1 MSKSSGR
8 ISRSW
13 AAFAAAIALLA
24 TSLVVAPSA
33 SAATIDEVKPD
44 NNQSKYV
51 EGTDPAAWLFDPLRV
66 HRIDIQISQN
76 SWNVLNQS
84 SYNNKAEYQAGT
96 MKFTTDTGVVVTQ
109 NNAVGVR
116 LKGGWGSFRNLDQKA
131 AFKIKTNFVKGENF
145 FGLKKITLN
154 NMVQDPSMLHEA
166 TVYRLYRAMGVAAPR
181 VGYANVF
188 VNGVNYG
195 LHANIETYDDVML
208 GRWMQSTKNLYEGA
222 YFQDVIGSQY
232 QQIEAD
238 EGDALDR
245 TDLAA
250 LADAN
255 DNLDGAQWYNT
266 WAKLVDVEQFI
277 NEWAIERYAAHW
289 DGYSWTIKNNYYLH
303 TTEEGVVSLHPWGSD
318 QTLLGHLPF
327 LETNSVGIMF
337 VKCIQYSPC
346 QQLYK
351 GALRSVHLKAQ
362 ELKLPDTID
371 DIWQEIDDH
380 VANDPRKERGFDEAY
395 GTAQASKDF
404 FGQREWN
411 LNNEIGTDQ
420 ATNLEVTYQ
429 FTGFGVGDTATP
441 TVTRRGGNG
450 QIVYKVV
457 GGEANCSVNF
467 TSGLLRINKLG
478 YCRVM
483 ARSSVSP
490 GWTASVDVDVFNN
503 TMKQG
508 KVEITPIEGIVYN
521 TEADVSFTSLSTAT
535 PTVSVTGPC
544 TYAAN
549 KILATSGEGTCVLK
563 VEVPTD
569 GEFTSASATLQ
580 IPLLRVQEA
589 ETPLTDTLEYKGNL
603 PKGGSINLL
612 KSPDKV
618 VGACAVNQL
627 QLTATS
633 SQGSCIVTFNAHTT
647 PTQSFPLTVHVVKLV
662 NGVQSFPSTV
672 TKAASFSKK
681 KNTKVLLAKTRT
693 IKTNLGAS
701 TIWVTNGQCT
711 MTTSGNNVYVAVKAK
726 TTCRVSLKSK
736 SLFGLPVLTR
746 SWVIGY

>member
-1 MSKSSGR
+1 MSKMSTR
-8 ISRSW
+8 MSRAI
-13 AAFAAAIALLA
+13 AAFVATLALLA
-24 TSLVVAPSA
+24 TTLVVAPSA
-33 SAATIDEVKPD
+33 SAADIDEVKPD

-66 HRIDIQISQN
+66 HRIDITISQN
-76 SWNVLNQS
+76 SFNVLNAS
-84 SYNNKAEYQAGT
+84 SYNSKAEYQAGT

-109 NNAVGVR
+109 NNAIGLR

-145 FGLKKITLN
+145 FGLKKMTLN

-181 VGYANVF
+181 VGYVNVF
-188 VNGVNYG
+188 VNGINYG

-208 GRWMQSTKNLYEGA
+208 ERWMPSTKNLYEGA

-238 EGDALDR
+238 EGDEFDR

-250 LADAN
+250 LATAN
-255 DNLDGAQWYNT
+255 DNLDGVAWYNA
-266 WAKLVDVEQFI
+266 WSKLVDVEQMI

-303 TTEEGVVSLHPWGSD
+303 TSDEGVFTLHPWGSD

-362 ELKLPDTID
+362 DLQLPSTID
-371 DIWQEIDDH
+371 DIWAAIGTEVRD
-380 VANDPRKERGFDEAY
+380 DPRKERGYDEAL
-395 GTAQASKDF
+395 GTANASKDF

-411 LNNEIGTDQ
+411 LTNEIGADQ

-429 FTGFGVGDTATP
+429 FTGFSVGDTATP
-441 TVTRRGGNG
+441 TVTRRGGTG
-450 QIVYKVV
+450 SVVYKVV

-467 TSGLLRINKLG
+467 NTGFLRINKLG

-483 ARSSVSP
+483 ARSSAAN
-490 GWTASVDVDVFNN
+490 GWAASVDVDVFDYAV
-503 TMKQG
+503 KQG
-508 KVEITPIEGIVYN
+508 KVEISPIDGIIYGA
-521 TEADVSFTSLSTAT
+521 EAEVSFTSLSTST
-535 PTVSVTGPC
+535 PSVSVTGAC
-544 TYAAN
+544 SYSGS
-549 KILATSGEGTCVLK
+549 KILALSGEGTCTLK
-563 VEVPTD
+563 VEVPAD
-569 GEFTSASATLQ
+569 GEFSAASATLQ
-580 IPLLRVQEA
+580 IPLQRATGGSVL
-589 ETPLTDTLEYKGNL
+589 LTSASEYKGSL
-603 PKGGSINLL
+603 PKGGSIEIL
-612 KSPDKV
+612 KNPDKL
-618 VGACAVNQL
+618 VGSCAVDGL
-627 QLTATS
+627 QLTAES
-633 SQGSCIVTFNAHTT
+633 SIGSCILTWYAYATSTHSY
-647 PTQSFPLTVHVVKLV
+647 PETVHVVKLIS
-662 NGVQSFPSTV
+662 GTQSLPATV

-681 KNTKVLLAKTRT
+681 KNTKVLLAKART

-701 TIWVTNGQCT
+701 TTWTTNGQCKI
-711 MTTSGNNVYVAVKAK
+711 TTSGNNVYVAVKAK

-736 SLFGLPVLTR
+736 SVFGLPVVTR
-746 SWVIGY
+746 SWTIGY

>member
-1 MSKSSGR
+1 MSKSSTR
-8 ISRSW
+8 LSRAL
-13 AAFAAAIALLA
+13 AALIATIALLA
-24 TSLVVAPSA
+24 TLLVVSPSA

-84 SYNNKAEYQAGT
+84 SYNNKAEYQAGS
-96 MKFTTDTGVVVTQ
+96 MKFTTDTGVIVTQ
-109 NNAVGVR
+109 NNSVGVR

-131 AFKIKTNFVKGENF
+131 AFKIKTNFVKGQNF

-181 VGYANVF
+181 VGYANVY
-188 VNGVNYG
+188 VNGINYG
-195 LHANIETYDDVML
+195 LHANIETYDDVSL
-208 GRWMQSTKNLYEGA
+208 ERWMPSTKNLYEGA

-238 EGDALDR
+238 EGDEFDR

-250 LADAN
+250 LANAN
-255 DNLDGAQWYNT
+255 DNLDGVQWYNA
-266 WAKLVDVEQFI
+266 WSKLVDVEQFI
-277 NEWAIERYAAHW
+277 NEWAVERYAAHW

-303 TTEEGVVSLHPWGSD
+303 TTDEGVFTLHPWGSD

-351 GALRSVHLKAQ
+351 GALRSVHLKAG
-362 ELKLPDTID
+362 ELQLPSTID
-371 DIWQEIDDH
+371 DIWAEIEGDIR
-380 VANDPRKERGFDEAY
+380 NDPRKERGYDEAL
-395 GTAQASKDF
+395 GTANASKDF

-411 LNNEIGTDQ
+411 LNNEIGSDQ
-420 ATNLEVTYQ
+420 ATNLEVTYN

-441 TVTRRGGNG
+441 TVTRRGGTG

-457 GGEANCSVNF
+457 GGETNCSVNF
-467 TSGLLRINKLG
+467 TTGLLRINKLG

-490 GWTASVDVDVFNN
+490 GWTASVDVDVFDNSS
-503 TMKQG
+503 KQG
-508 KVEITPIEGIVYN
+508 KVEITPIAGIVYD
-521 TEADVSFTSLSTAT
+521 TEAEVSFTSLSTAT

-544 TYAAN
+544 TYSGT
-549 KILATSGEGTCVLK
+549 KILATSGEGICVLK

-569 GEFTSASATLQ
+569 GEFAAASATLQ

-589 ETPLTDTLEYKGNL
+589 ETPLTDTLEYKGDL

-612 KSPDKV
+612 KTPDKV
-618 VGACAVNQL
+618 VGACAVSQS
-627 QLTATS
+627 QLTANS
-633 SQGSCIVTFNAHTT
+633 SQGSCIVTFNAYTT

-662 NGVQSFPSTV
+662 NGTQSFPSTV

-681 KNTKVLLAKTRT
+681 RNTKVLLSKTRT

-701 TIWVTNGQCT
+701 TTWVTNGQCKI
-711 MTTSGNNVYVAVKAK
+711 TTSGNNVYVAVKAK

-736 SLFGLPVLTR
+736 SIFGLPVVTR

>member
-24 TSLVVAPSA
+24 TTLVVAPSA

-208 GRWMQSTKNLYEGA
+208 ERWMQSTKNLYEGA

-303 TTEEGVVSLHPWGSD
+303 TTEEGVFSLHPWGSD

>member
-208 GRWMQSTKNLYEGA
+208 ERWMQSTKNLYEGA

-303 TTEEGVVSLHPWGSD
+303 TTEEGVFSLHPWGSD

-549 KILATSGEGTCVLK
+549 KILATSGEGKCVLK

-569 GEFTSASATLQ
+569 G
-580 IPLLRVQEA
+580 
-589 ETPLTDTLEYKGNL
+589 D
-603 PKGGSINLL
+603 
-612 KSPDKV
+612 
-618 VGACAVNQL
+618 
-627 QLTATS
+627 
-633 SQGSCIVTFNAHTT
+633 
-647 PTQSFPLTVHVVKLV
+647 
-662 NGVQSFPSTV
+662 
-672 TKAASFSKK
+672 
-681 KNTKVLLAKTRT
+681 
-693 IKTNLGAS
+693 
-701 TIWVTNGQCT
+701 
-711 MTTSGNNVYVAVKAK
+711 
-726 TTCRVSLKSK
+726 
-736 SLFGLPVLTR
+736 
-746 SWVIGY
+746 

>member
-208 GRWMQSTKNLYEGA
+208 ERWMQSTKNLYEGA

-303 TTEEGVVSLHPWGSD
+303 TTEEGVFSLHPWGSD

-362 ELKLPDTID
+362 ELKLPETID

>member
-1 MSKSSGR
+1 MSKSSTR
-8 ISRSW
+8 LSRAV
-13 AAFAAAIALLA
+13 AALIATIALVA
-24 TSLVVAPSA
+24 TSLVVSPSA

-51 EGTDPAAWLFDPLRV
+51 EGNDPAAWLFDPLRV
-66 HRIDIQISQN
+66 HRIDIQISQA

-84 SYNNKAEYQAGT
+84 SYNSKAEYQAGT

-109 NNAVGVR
+109 NNSVGVR

-181 VGYANVF
+181 VGYANVY

-195 LHANIETYDDVML
+195 LHANIETYDDVSL
-208 GRWMQSTKNLYEGA
+208 GRWMPSTKNLYEGA

-238 EGDALDR
+238 EGDAFDR

-250 LADAN
+250 LASAN

-266 WAKLVDVEQFI
+266 WSKLVDVEQFI
-277 NEWAIERYAAHW
+277 NEWAVERYAAHW

-303 TTEEGVVSLHPWGSD
+303 TTEQGVFTLHPWGSD

-362 ELKLPDTID
+362 ELQLPSTID
-371 DIWQEIDDH
+371 DIWAEIDNH
-380 VANDPRKERGFDEAY
+380 VSNDPRKERSYDEAV
-395 GTAQASKDF
+395 GTKNASKDF

-411 LNNEIGTDQ
+411 LTNEIGSDQ
-420 ATNLEVTYQ
+420 ATNLEVTYN

-450 QIVYKVV
+450 SIVYKVV

-467 TSGLLRINKLG
+467 SSGLLRINKLG

-483 ARSSVSP
+483 ARSSWTP
-490 GWTASVDVDVFNN
+490 GWAASVDVDVFDN
-503 TMKQG
+503 TAKQG
-508 KVEITPIEGIVYN
+508 KVEIVPIDGITYN
-521 TEADVSFTSLSTAT
+521 TEAEVSFTSLSTST

-544 TYAAN
+544 TYSGT
-549 KILATSGEGTCVLK
+549 KILATSGEGICVLK
-563 VEVPTD
+563 VEVPAD
-569 GEFTSASATLQ
+569 SEFTAASATLQ

-589 ETPLTDTLEYKGNL
+589 ETPLTDTLEYKDSL

-612 KSPDKV
+612 KAPDKV
-618 VGACAVNQL
+618 VGACTVSQL
-627 QLTATS
+627 QLTANS
-633 SQGSCIVTFNAHTT
+633 SQGTCIVTFNAHTT

-662 NGVQSFPSTV
+662 NGTQSFPSTV

-681 KNTKVLLAKTRT
+681 KNTKVLLSKTRT

-701 TIWVTNGQCT
+701 TTWVTNGQCKI
-711 MTTSGNNVYVAVKAK
+711 TTSGNNVFVAVKAK
-726 TTCRVSLKSK
+726 SACRVSLKSK
-736 SLFGLPVLTR
+736 SLFGLPSITR

>member
-1 MSKSSGR
+1 MSKMSIR
-8 ISRSW
+8 LSRVV
-13 AAFAAAIALLA
+13 AALVATIALLA
-24 TSLVVAPSA
+24 TSLVVSPSA

-76 SWNVLNQS
+76 SYNVLNAS
-84 SYNNKAEYQAGT
+84 SYNSKAEYQAGT

-145 FGLKKITLN
+145 FGLKKMTLN

-181 VGYANVF
+181 VGYVNVF
-188 VNGVNYG
+188 VNGINYG

-208 GRWMQSTKNLYEGA
+208 ERWMPSTKNLYEGA

-238 EGDALDR
+238 EGDAFDR

-250 LADAN
+250 LANVN
-255 DNLDGAQWYNT
+255 DSMDGAQWYNA
-266 WAKLVDVEQFI
+266 WSKLVDVEEFI
-277 NEWAIERYAAHW
+277 NEWAVERYAAHW

-303 TTEEGVVSLHPWGSD
+303 TTEQGVFSLHPWGSD

-327 LETNSVGIMF
+327 LETNSVGVMF
-337 VKCIQYSPC
+337 IKCIQYSPC

-351 GALRSVHLKAQ
+351 GALRSVHLKAL
-362 ELKLPDTID
+362 ELQLPATID
-371 DIWQEIDDH
+371 DIFPSIQAHIR
-380 VANDPRKERGFDEAY
+380 NDPWTGGNSDQAW
-395 GTAQASKDF
+395 GTANASKDF
-404 FGQREWN
+404 FGQREWY
-411 LNNEIGTDQ
+411 LNSEIGSDQ
-420 ATNLEVTYQ
+420 ATSLEINYT
-429 FTGFGVGDTATP
+429 FTGFGVGDTGTP
-441 TVTRRGGNG
+441 TVTRRGGTG
-450 QIVYKVV
+450 AIVYKIV
-457 GGEANCSVNF
+457 GGETNCSVNF
-467 TSGLLRINKLG
+467 NTGVIRISKIG

-483 ARSSVSP
+483 ARSSVSS
-490 GWTASVDVDVFNN
+490 GWTASVDVDVFDYKV
-503 TMKQG
+503 KQG
-508 KVEITPIEGIVYN
+508 KVEITPIDGIVYN
-521 TEADVSFTSLSTAT
+521 TEAEVSFTSLSTAT

-544 TYAAN
+544 SYSGT

-569 GEFTSASATLQ
+569 GEFTASSATLQ
-580 IPLLRVQEA
+580 IPLLRVQEG
-589 ETPLTDTLEYKGNL
+589 ETPLTETLEYKGEL
-603 PKGGSINLL
+603 PKGGFINLV
-612 KSPDKV
+612 KVPDKV
-618 VGACAVNQL
+618 IGACNVNGL
-627 QLTATS
+627 QLSSSA
-633 SQGSCIVTFNAHTT
+633 SQGSCIVTYNAYNTS
-647 PTQSFPLTVHVVKLV
+647 TQAFPLTVHVVKLIS
-662 NGVQSFPSTV
+662 GTQSFPSTV

-681 KNTKVLLAKTRT
+681 KNTKVLLSKTRT

-701 TIWVTNGQCT
+701 TTWSTNGQCKIT
-711 MTTSGNNVYVAVKAK
+711 SSGNNIYVAVKAK
-726 TTCRVSLKSK
+726 TTCRVTLKSK
-736 SLFGLPVLTR
+736 SLFGLPVVTR
-746 SWVIGY
+746 SWSIGY